1 MMLNIVRSLLH
12 RELKVLVIN
21 REMSNV
27 EMMKKLLVME
37 SSFVSY
43 DTLRNMNIT
52 EEEKIDLNNSRIIIK
67 ENFENLI
74 MYDNIF
80 DIERTMREIRK
91 HRPDV
96 VVDDYIG
103 LADVRGIDD
112 NRLRVDSI
120 MKQYKRASKT
130 YNMCSLI
137 VSQLNRDCESRANKR
152 PILRD
157 LRDSGSIEQDAEMIL
172 FMYFDWRYNYQDS
185 DDGENE
191 IEVILGK
198 NRYGRTGSVKMG
210 VVGDRCS
217 MFNDVDE
224 AIGEKYRVIKERR
237 NIVKNGS

>member
-1 MMLNIVRSLLH
+1 MLW
-12 RELKVLVIN
+12 
-21 REMSNV
+21 
-27 EMMKKLLVME
+27 
-37 SSFVSY
+37 
-43 DTLRNMNIT
+43 NIT
-52 EEEKIDLNNSRIIIK
+52 EGEKIDLNNSRIIIK
-67 ENFENLI
+67 ENFDNLI

-103 LADVRGIDD
+103 LVDVGGIDD

-130 YNMCSLI
+130 YDMCSLI
-137 VSQLNRDCESRANKR
+137 VSQLNRECESRANKR